1 MNDKIISAN
10 ATIITL
16 SKLTGAYRALTQ
28 IPNYCK
34 VPKIVESVRT
44 ISNLI
49 NSLSVVYQAKQG
61 YLSDLLAIFDAWG
74 RYIDNARALAE
85 DYNTA
90 KNTYYCQVQ
99 EEELNTQANEI
110 QGLTEQNKELQAYII
125 GLEQTIKEQA
135 RIIGKQSENQARN
148 NSDRLPTLC
157 PNITPLQVSELWK
170 RLRHIFKG
178 DLKQFARL
186 FDEQITEA
194 AAPMQVETNADTAVF
209 VYFLRKYELIS
220 TGKPYA
226 ILERIQAFENGGK
239 ILTSAQM
246 RKGLEYDKYPYI
258 GKHYNE
264 IEEAIKAVTT
274 L

>member
-10 ATIITL
+10 ATIMTL

-34 VPKIVESVRT
+34 VPKIVESMRT

-226 ILERIQAFENGGK
+226 ILERIQAFESGGK
-239 ILTSAQM
+239 VLTAAQM
-246 RKGLEYDKYPYI
+246 CKGQEYDKYPYI

-274 L
+274 V